1 MDRPFRIAGRGVVKG
16 CAEGPALV
24 ADATLSFW
32 GEVDPI
38 TGKIIAAGHP
48 LEGMSLGGRIL
59 VIRST
64 RGSSATP
71 MILRLAQFEGNAPAA
86 LVNVEVDGLAALGC
100 IVNRIPM
107 MADLE
112 EDPFKVIAT
121 GDHVM
126 VNADEG
132 FLLVARRTR
141 TDDGRS

>member
-1 MDRPFRIAGRGVVKG
+1 MAEPLKIAGRGVVRG

-38 TGKIIAAGHP
+38 TGKVISVGHP
-48 LEGMSLGGRIL
+48 LEGMSLGGRVL

-71 MILRLAQFEGNAPAA
+71 MILKLAQFEGNAPAA
-86 LVNVEVDGLAALGC
+86 LVNIEIDGLAALGC

-107 MADLE
+107 MADLDQ
-112 EDPFKVIAT
+112 DPFKTITT
-121 GDHVM
+121 GDRVV

-132 FLLVARRTR
+132 FILVTKSNP
-141 TDDGRS
+141 G